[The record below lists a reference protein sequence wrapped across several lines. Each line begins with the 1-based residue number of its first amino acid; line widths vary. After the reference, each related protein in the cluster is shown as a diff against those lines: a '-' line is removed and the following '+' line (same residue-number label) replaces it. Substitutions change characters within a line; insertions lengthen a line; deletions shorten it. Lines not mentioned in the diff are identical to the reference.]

1 MQLTNRQ
8 KMILDMYMNKIS
20 GRQISIKMQL
30 SKGVVYKEIEFLV
43 NNGYT
48 GKTPI
53 TAPVSEKQEF
63 VHEPDKFLEN
73 MVAWELDKEQVE
85 FILQNKD
92 LSRTQICK
100 KLKIKKSFLNH
111 ALQKLNITLET
122 KLPYN

>member
-1 MQLTNRQ
+1 
-8 KMILDMYMNKIS
+8 
-20 GRQISIKMQL
+20 
-30 SKGVVYKEIEFLV
+30 
-43 NNGYT
+43 
-48 GKTPI
+48 
-53 TAPVSEKQEF
+53 
-63 VHEPDKFLEN
+63 

>member
-48 GKTPI
+48 GKTQI

>member
-1 MQLTNRQ
+1 
-8 KMILDMYMNKIS
+8 MYMNKIS

-48 GKTPI
+48 GKTQI